1 MHYTI
6 HYFNVPYIYSF
17 TWALENVFHWFSSL
31 KLSYLYKV
39 PLLTLTPHPL
49 NLLPTDTM
57 SSKSPSLPCLNFFL
71 FLFVYLFLFE
81 KSLRLSRIIRV
92 IMMVG
97 MEMEKMP
104 FSRISLQ
111 SGIHAWYCTPGQRLV
126 PEEVLSLLGEFNIVF
141 N

>member
-57 SSKSPSLPCLNFFL
+57 SSKSPSLPCLNFFFIFVRL
-71 FLFVYLFLFE
+71 FISFWKVTKIKQDHPCHNDGGNGNGENTFPQNQSTVRNSCLILYTWS
-81 KSLRLSRIIRV
+81 KAGTWGSLKPSR
-92 IMMVG
+92 
-97 MEMEKMP
+97 
-104 FSRISLQ
+104 
-111 SGIHAWYCTPGQRLV
+111 GI
-126 PEEVLSLLGEFNIVF
+126 
-141 N
+141 